1 MFTKKDLMNEIN
13 FIWTKL
19 SNANMDYE
27 VSKKFFVNLSNE
39 GIKKFYVCNHFK
51 KVEIENY
58 LEVLI
63 NTVYDMRLQDLVW

>member
-51 KVEIENY
+51 NVEIENY